1 MVDQAKLSEFLGVT
15 GCDDPAKARFF
26 LESANGDLGAA
37 VSAFYEH
44 GDAPTDASDPSP
56 PSAPAP
62 TPAAGSAGAGPASAP
77 AARPAPA
84 RASTRAASN
93 VRGFGDLGGRD
104 DADDDDD
111 KPQEWFTGGAQ
122 SGSVVQDPKKP
133 QTDAER
139 LERMLDGAR
148 AAGATQGNA
157 EDLDPRGRAR
167 PGAFSGTGRTLGST
181 AGGPED
187 AAASAGASAGA
198 SAAAPPSAP
207 TPETHTIVFWT
218 NGFTVNDGPLR
229 AYDDPANI
237 PFMQSVGKG
246 QCPRELQPADPN
258 TPININL
265 VKKESEYEPP
275 PEPKYRA
282 FAGEGRT
289 LGGGGGGGD
298 GGAGSSETAAAAAAA
313 TAASPPGEWSVDES
327 KPVASVQLRLR
338 DGTRL
343 VAKFNTTHTVADVRA
358 FIATAAPAAAGDG
371 SYTLQLAGFPPQQ
384 LTDPARLISDGLAGA
399 VIIQR

>member
-44 GDAPTDASDPSP
+44 GDAPTEAPDPSP
-56 PSAPAP
+56 PSATAP

-104 DADDDDD
+104 DDDDDD
-111 KPQEWFTGGAQ
+111 EKPQEWFTGGAQ

-133 QTDAER
+133 QSDAER
-139 LERMLDGAR
+139 LERVLDGAR
-148 AAGATQGNA
+148 AAGAVQGNA

-198 SAAAPPSAP
+198 SAAALALGAHPRDAHHRLLDQRVHRQRRTPSR
-207 TPETHTIVFWT
+207 V
-218 NGFTVNDGPLR
+218 R
-229 AYDDPANI
+229 
-237 PFMQSVGKG
+237 
-246 QCPRELQPADPN
+246 R
-258 TPININL
+258 
-265 VKKESEYEPP
+265 
-275 PEPKYRA
+275 
-282 FAGEGRT
+282 
-289 LGGGGGGGD
+289 
-298 GGAGSSETAAAAAAA
+298 
-313 TAASPPGEWSVDES
+313 PGEH
-327 KPVASVQLRLR
+327 PVHAVRGERDSALASFSPRIP
-338 DGTRL
+338 TRPS
-343 VAKFNTTHTVADVRA
+343 TST
-358 FIATAAPAAAGDG
+358 
-371 SYTLQLAGFPPQQ
+371 S
-384 LTDPARLISDGLAGA
+384 
-399 VIIQR
+399 